1 MLTTGKTCAIIQSE
15 RTKKGNEKMTKLRE
29 ELVDRMI
36 RIYGFENPIVIQFC
50 KLCESDQFEDWE
62 LKVVVESHEC
72 FPVMD

>member
-1 MLTTGKTCAIIQSE
+1 
-15 RTKKGNEKMTKLRE
+15 MTKLRE
-29 ELVDRMI
+29 ELVDRMV